1 MIYVPID
8 VNAPISTTNQI
19 NVQKGLTNKY
29 PDIIIELHDGKKYFD
44 LTDKCIISAAVT
56 NTDLKTISFYGDI
69 KIVNPH
75 RGQIRLTPGA
85 SAFTM
90 SGINTITVLCIT
102 ATRSVSFQFTAFVQ
116 SISDDLYDVLGHP
129 YIVVGMQ
136 ASDVE
141 YDNTDSGLAA
151 DNVQDAIDELKQSI
165 KTIQTTEVTVI
176 LYADQWNHGIY
187 EISNENIKSNSDI
200 FVTIPQDI
208 TEEQYT
214 AIAYANIIQAGVGV
228 GYVLLSPLR
237 EQPII
242 DIPVNL
248 VIKTEI

>member
-1 MIYVPID
+1 MIYIPVDI
-8 VNAPISTTNQI
+8 NSPISVKQRANI
-19 NVQKGLTNKY
+19 QKGLTNKY
-29 PDIIIELHDGKKYFD
+29 PDLIVELHDGPKYFD

-56 NTDLKTISFYGDI
+56 NSDLKTISFYGEI
-69 KIVNPH
+69 KILNPH

-85 SAFTM
+85 SAFIL

-102 ATRSVSFQFTAFVQ
+102 ATRSVSFQFTVFVEP
-116 SISDDLYDVLGHP
+116 ISEELYDILGHP

-165 KTIQTTEVTVI
+165 KTIQTTELTVI
-176 LYADQWNHGIY
+176 LYVDQWNNGIY

-237 EQPII
+237 EQPVI